1 MRIIDRGRASGNGER
16 ENELPR
22 GPSRSQKVDLMKEKQ
37 REREGE
43 EEEQQRGTQTQH
55 VGYIFKQGLT
65 LTHT

>member
-22 GPSRSQKVDLMKEKQ
+22 GPSRPQKVDLMKEKQ
-37 REREGE
+37 RERE
-43 EEEQQRGTQTQH
+43 EEEQQRGRQTQH
-55 VGYIFKQGLT
+55 VSYIFKQGLT